1 MIATVQLSAVD
12 YSFQIK
18 YFVRLLSVGKG
29 GGGGGREGNGQINEE
44 SVYFFV
50 RFCDTSGQSGR
61 NYVQEFAEIFQ
72 LFVLWGIS
80 ERLLMAR

>member
-29 GGGGGREGNGQINEE
+29 GEGGEGNGQINEE

-50 RFCDTSGQSGR
+50 CFCDTSGQSGR

-72 LFVLWGIS
+72 FVLWGIL
-80 ERLLMAR
+80 ERLLIAR